1 MTGPYILAIDQGTTS
16 SRALVVDAQGAV
28 AGAGQEAFAQHYPEP
43 GRVEHDP
50 EEIWQSTLRSIRL
63 ALDAAGVE
71 PRGLAG
77 IGITNQRETL
87 VTWDRASGHAIGRAI
102 VWQDRRS
109 AALCERLT
117 GEGHEALVRERTGLT
132 IDPYFT
138 GTKLAWLFEAEPE
151 LRARAERGEIAAG
164 TVDSWLIHRLTGGA
178 RHLTDFTNASR
189 TALFNIHRGRWDDDL
204 LALFGVPR
212 GVLPGVMPSRAPYGV
227 TKAGVLGAEAPIFAV
242 AGDQQAALFGQACFT
257 TGQAKNTYGTGCF
270 LLANAGAKAPQSAH
284 RLLTSIGA
292 GAGSDGP
299 QYVLEGSIFVAGS
312 LVQWLRDSLGLVRE
326 SADIETLAG
335 TVEDSGGV
343 TIVPAFTGLGAPH
356 WDPHARG
363 AILGLTRGTAPGH
376 LARAALE
383 AIALSSAELA
393 EAMQDDLGA
402 PLVELRVDGGAARNH
417 LLMQLQADYLGVPV
431 TRPQNVESTAMG
443 AAYLA
448 GLAAGVW
455 ASEDEVASLWRAD
468 RTFEPTLG
476 DDERGAKLATWRRAV
491 ERSLRWAAPE

>member
-1 MTGPYILAIDQGTTS
+1 MDGPYILAIDQGTTS
-16 SRALVVDAQGAV
+16 SRALVVDAAGRV
-28 AGAGQEAFAQHYPEP
+28 AGAGQELFAQHYPEP

-50 EEIWQSTLRSIRL
+50 DELWQSTLRSIRL
-63 ALDAAGVE
+63 ALDDARTQ
-71 PRGLAG
+71 PRRIAG

-87 VTWDRASGHAIGRAI
+87 VTWDRASGNAIGPAI

-109 AALCERLT
+109 AALCERLAA
-117 GEGHEALVRERTGLT
+117 EGHEELVRERTGLT

-138 GTKLAWLFEAEPE
+138 GTKLAWLFEAQPE
-151 LRARAERGEIAAG
+151 LRAAAERGEVAVG

-204 LALFGVPR
+204 LDVFGVPR
-212 GVLPGVMPSRAPYGV
+212 AALPAILPSRASYGV
-227 TKAGVLGAEAPIFAV
+227 TKAGVLGAEIPIFAV
-242 AGDQQAALFGQACFT
+242 AGDQQAALFGQACFAP
-257 TGQAKNTYGTGCF
+257 GEAKNTYGTGCF
-270 LLANAGAKAPQSAH
+270 LLVNAGPKAPRSEH
-284 RLLTSIGA
+284 RLLTSLGA
-292 GAGSDGP
+292 NAGKDGP
-299 QYVLEGSIFVAGS
+299 EYVLEGSIFVAGS

-326 SADIETLAG
+326 SADIEALAN
-335 TVEDSGGV
+335 TVPDSGGV

-393 EAMQDDLGA
+393 EAMQADLGA
-402 PLVELRVDGGAARNH
+402 PLVELRVDGGAARND

-431 TRPQNVESTAMG
+431 TRPRNVESTAMG

-448 GLAAGVW
+448 GLGAGVW
-455 ASEDEVASLWRAD
+455 STPDEVASLRETD
-468 RTFEPTLG
+468 RTFEPSLSE
-476 DDERGAKLATWRRAV
+476 DERIAKLTTWRRAV